1 MTQQRNLLTTGLGI
15 TLRNWP
21 AFVWTYVFNLGTA
34 LLFTLPLR
42 AQLTDIT
49 AHSLASERLT
59 GAFDLG
65 VMVGAIM
72 KLSKGPGP
80 ATLSSNFTA
89 PVFVLFYFL
98 IVPGTLLCYQ
108 SGARP
113 RLATLFHT
121 GFTYFWRFIR
131 ITLVNLIISGI
142 ILGGLIALQKLWSAH
157 IDDTMVGRNAFLL
170 EQAGVVIIALIAAAL
185 RLYFDLVEVY
195 TVQLALQTWPDGV
208 QESPKRHRQ
217 IRRTLKPALRALS
230 GNFFRSYITFVFLTA
245 LGLGAV
251 VLTARIALHS
261 LAQPRVWPLFLLA
274 QFGLFLMLL
283 TRFWQRGAETILA
296 LDNPLPLPIVPI
308 PEPIVTEVI
317 ITTEIADTPVAAP
330 DATEEAGF
338 DPEALEAPPT
348 EAKHTGEPIQPAKG
362 ESEFDI

>member
-1 MTQQRNLLTTGLGI
+1 MTQQRNLLTTGLGL

-42 AQLTDIT
+42 AQLSDIT

-65 VMVGAIM
+65 TMAGAIM

-89 PVFVLFYFL
+89 PVFVVLYFL

-131 ITLVNLIISGI
+131 ITLVNLVISGI
-142 ILGGLIALQKLWSAH
+142 ILGGLTALQKLWSAH

-170 EQAGVVIIALIAAAL
+170 ELAGIILIALIAAAL

-195 TVQLALQTWPDGV
+195 TVQLGAQAWPDGA
-208 QESPKRHRQ
+208 EENPKRQRQ
-217 IRRTLKPALRALS
+217 IRRAFRPALRALRS
-230 GNFFRSYITFVFLTA
+230 NFVRSYITFLFLTA
-245 LGLGAV
+245 LGLGVV
-251 VLTARIALHS
+251 VLTARIAMHS
-261 LAQPRVWPLFLLA
+261 LAQPHVWPLFLLA
-274 QFGLFLMLL
+274 QLGLFLMLL

-308 PEPIVTEVI
+308 PEPLVTEVI
-317 ITTEIADTPVAAP
+317 IATEAANSRIAAP
-330 DATEEAGF
+330 DATEEASF
-338 DPEALEAPPT
+338 DPEALEVPPT
-348 EAKHTGEPIQPAKG
+348 EARHPGDPIEPATGGSA
-362 ESEFDI
+362 FDI